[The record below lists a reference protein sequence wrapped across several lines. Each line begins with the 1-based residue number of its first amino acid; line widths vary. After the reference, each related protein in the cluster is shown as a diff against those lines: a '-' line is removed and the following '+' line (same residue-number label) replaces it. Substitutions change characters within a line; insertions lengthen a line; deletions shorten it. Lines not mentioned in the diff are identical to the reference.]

1 MKEVVDSENIHKDA
15 SFYEQLKGTES
26 SGFSRKEVSK
36 VDKKREIDSRLSLVR
51 RNAEKLRQQRQVEL
65 FRKASQEVLMG

>member
-1 MKEVVDSENIHKDA
+1 MDSENSHKDA

-26 SGFSRKEVSK
+26 SGLSHKGVSK
-36 VDKKREIDSRLSLVR
+36 VDQKREIDSRLSLVR

-65 FRKASQEVLMG
+65 FRKAS